1 MRPHAAGHSGSKE
14 RRLCCAAGRPAAA
27 VSVPSGA
34 AAPSRVVPK
43 PTEACQRRS
52 SELCDWLLTLGVWN
66 PTATCDALEKRE
78 MTKAALLGMQE
89 SELQQLGDQDG
100 LKLGSIKLIWKGIL
114 VSVPSTLLAFVLCD
128 SV

>member
-1 MRPHAAGHSGSKE
+1 M
-14 RRLCCAAGRPAAA
+14 
-27 VSVPSGA
+27 
-34 AAPSRVVPK
+34 PK

-78 MTKAALLGMQE
+78 MTKAALLDMQE
-89 SELQQLGDQDG
+89 TELQQLGDQDG
-100 LKLGSIKLIWKGIL
+100 LKVGSIKLIWKGIL
-114 VSVPSTLLAFVLCD
+114 VSVPSALLAFALCD